1 MSDVKTERAALLR
14 EPNFRWMMGGGLI
27 SALGDQFTMIALP
40 WLVLTLTGSPL
51 TMGLVI
57 ALMSIPR
64 ALLILVGGALV
75 DRYSPKSVLM
85 LSKFANGA
93 LLFILAA
100 MVLTDRVSMPAVY
113 VLAFSLGLAS
123 AFSIPA
129 GTSMLPHIVAPLQL
143 PLANGI
149 SMGVRQLTMLAGPLL
164 AALVFALFGDGSGS
178 GSSSGAG
185 SGSMLGIGIA
195 FAFDAFSF
203 LFSAWTLD
211 QVRLLHAPPKAAAE
225 PMFKSI
231 GAGLTMVWRDRALR
245 VCMLYWGFGAL
256 VAGGTMQVALPVLAS
271 TRLGGAAQLGLIMAV
286 HGVGSLAGMALSGMF
301 GKIRFGTF
309 GATLLVFDALIGLLL
324 VGMASVQATWQA
336 GAFMLVLGVLGG
348 FLQVAVFSWIQ
359 QRVPRPMLGRA
370 MSIFMFI
377 FMGLAPLAAAVTGY
391 LLQYFSL
398 TQLFVGAGGSLVV
411 GAALAWLFSSMRH
424 ITDTQAA
431 G

>member
-1 MSDVKTERAALLR
+1 MRDVSTDRAALLR

-40 WLVLTLTGSPL
+40 WLVLTLTGSAL

-85 LSKFANGA
+85 LSKFANGL
-93 LLFILAA
+93 LLFILGA
-100 MVLTDRVSMPAVY
+100 MVLTESVSMPAVY
-113 VLAFSLGLAS
+113 GLAFGLGLAS

-129 GTSMLPHIVAPLQL
+129 GTSMLPYVVAPHQL
-143 PLANGI
+143 PLANGL
-149 SMGVRQLTMLAGPLL
+149 SMGMRQLTMLAGPLL
-164 AALVFALFGDGSGS
+164 AAGVFALFGDGSNPGGPGS
-178 GSSSGAG
+178 GSAQ
-185 SGSMLGIGIA
+185 GIGIA
-195 FAFDAFSF
+195 FALDSFSF
-203 LFSAWTLD
+203 LFSAWTLSR
-211 QVRLLHAPPKAAAE
+211 VRLLHAPPKAAPE

-231 GAGLTMVWRDRALR
+231 GAGLAMVWRDRALR
-245 VCMLYWGFGAL
+245 VCMLYWGFGAM

-324 VGMASVQATWQA
+324 VGMAGVQAIWQA
-336 GAFMLVLGVLGG
+336 GALMLVLGVLGG

-370 MSIFMFI
+370 MSIFMFV
-377 FMGLAPLAAAVTGY
+377 FMGLAPLAAAATGY
-391 LLQYFSL
+391 LLQYCSL
-398 TQLFVGAGGSLVV
+398 TQLFIGAGGTLFV
-411 GAALAWLFSSMRH
+411 GAALAWLFTSLRH
-424 ITDTQAA
+424 VTDAQAA